1 MPFLVFKNLF
11 SVFDKTHKVYISF
24 IFFIFF
30 LLMFLELFSIALF
43 IPLIAF
49 VLENNIEENKIF
61 VFFKDNLN
69 FDLYFLVGDLTN
81 FIIFFFIIF
90 LTKSLLVIYCNWH
103 KIGFTYKIRKYLT
116 HNIYKKY
123 INIPYENFIKKNSAT
138 YLKNINYEIN
148 QVSIGLIQTLEFFS
162 ELIVIFGIGIFL
174 MIYDFKVSI
183 LVLVLSTIFIFS
195 ISVISKRKMFN
206 LGERVRVS
214 EQLRIKN
221 YIESFNLIKEIKI
234 YNKQNFFI
242 NRDLDFTSNFLQT
255 DFLFRFIKSIPTV
268 LVELLLIA
276 IMLILI
282 LINIETKSTSHIL
295 ELLGV
300 FAASGFRLMPSSK
313 RMVSSIQSLR
323 YALPSINNIIKEFP
337 SMEILYQKDNL
348 KTKIDSFKK
357 EINILDVSFKYK
369 NQENYVFKNLNL
381 KIKKGTIV
389 GIKGKTGSG
398 KTTIIN
404 LILKLIY
411 PNTGSILID
420 EHKFENINTKSI
432 HNLIGYVPQN
442 IYLMDASIRDNI
454 TFFSDEISMKSIE
467 DSIDKANLRNFINQS
482 EDGLN
487 TKIGEKNSKISG
499 GQAQRIGIARA
510 LAKNPAIL
518 ILDEATNALDSS
530 TENEILKGISYL
542 KGELTII
549 MISHDQ
555 NSLKICDE
563 IIDLDGWK
571 N

>member
-123 INIPYENFIKKNSAT
+123 INIPYENFIKQNSAT

-337 SMEILYQKDNL
+337 SMQILYQKDNL

-510 LAKNPAIL
+510 LAKNPEIL

-530 TENEILKGISYL
+530 TENKILKGISYL